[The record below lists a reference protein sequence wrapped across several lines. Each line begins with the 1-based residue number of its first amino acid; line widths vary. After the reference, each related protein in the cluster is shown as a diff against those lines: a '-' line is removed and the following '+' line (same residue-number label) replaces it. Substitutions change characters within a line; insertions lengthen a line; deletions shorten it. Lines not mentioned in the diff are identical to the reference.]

1 MKQIVNETMYRFSY
15 LSRLQASPNEKRYSV
30 VVAKANKK
38 SNQYDSELYIGD
50 KSLTSVIHLGQQA
63 DTLFWSDETVLLVA
77 DANKKRREKTTKERQ
92 TRLSVLDVSTKKVSY
107 LATLPIPISL
117 ERRLSETDILVSS
130 SLSQTDHMLYEGD
143 AKDRRAYL
151 KRQQEEAFAHDIE
164 ELPFLFNGAGFVY
177 GKRKQLFILNLKT
190 YELTR
195 ITPKEFSYSQVE
207 VREDGALILSGLY
220 EAPVRVPTSGLY
232 EYNLQK
238 QSFTELLAP
247 DKFKIDRFFLQAS
260 SILVFAS
267 DMKTFGLN
275 QNPDLYQLRQGNL
288 DKIADYGYSVYSTV
302 GADVRYGGTAQAVQG
317 TPAYSVTTHDD
328 HTDIIQIDSQ
338 GIKRVYE
345 ASGSIDGLIAYQG
358 GFLAIGL
365 PRALGQGQDLQEV
378 YRIDTSFTVTPLS
391 SFNKKSLSGYYVA
404 PPMEVVV
411 QKPNH
416 TVKGWVLLPQ
426 DYDEKTD
433 YPTILD
439 IHGGPKTV
447 YGAVYYH
454 EMQVWANAGYIVCF
468 ANPRGSDGKGDAF
481 ADIRGRY
488 GDIDYQDLMD
498 FTDEVVKRYRVDER
512 RLFVTGGSYGGFM
525 TNWMVGHTKR
535 FKAAVTQRS
544 ISNWVSF
551 CGTSDIGHTFG
562 VDQAG
567 GHPVMDME
575 KLWHQSPLKY
585 AMNVTTPL
593 LFIHSDKDHRCPMEQ
608 AEQFH
613 SVLKTNGVDTRF
625 IWFNNENHEL
635 SRSGKPHARI
645 KRLSEIEAWFGRF
658 V

>member
-1 MKQIVNETMYRFSY
+1 M
-15 LSRLQASPNEKRYSV
+15 
-30 VVAKANKK
+30 
-38 SNQYDSELYIGD
+38 
-50 KSLTSVIHLGQQA
+50 TSVIHLGQQA
-63 DTLFWSDETVLLVA
+63 DTLFLSDETMLLVA
-77 DANKKRREKTTKERQ
+77 DANKKRREKTVKDRQ
-92 TRLSVLDVSTKKVSY
+92 TRLSILDVSTKKVSY
-107 LATLPIPISL
+107 LATLPIPVSL
-117 ERRLSETDILVSS
+117 ERRLSETDILVSAT
-130 SLSQTDHMLYEGD
+130 LSQADHILYEGD

-151 KRQQEEAFAHDIE
+151 KRQQDEAFAHDIE

-190 YELTR
+190 FKLTR
-195 ITPKEFSYSQVE
+195 ITPKNFSYSQVE
-207 VREDGALILSGLY
+207 VRDDGALILSGHY
-220 EAPVRVPTSGLY
+220 EASVRVPTSGLY
-232 EYNLQK
+232 EYNLKK
-238 QSFTELLAP
+238 QSFSELLFA
-247 DKFKIDRFFLQAS
+247 DNYKIDRFFLQDS

-267 DMKTFGLN
+267 DMKTYGLN
-275 QNPDLYQLRQGNL
+275 QNPDLYQLRQGKL
-288 DKIADYGYSVYSTV
+288 AKIIDFGYSVYSTV
-302 GADVRYGGTAQAVQG
+302 GADVRYGGTPQAVQG
-317 TPAYSVTTHDD
+317 TPAYCVTTRDD
-328 HTDIIQIDSQ
+328 HTDIIQITDK

-345 ASGSIDGLIAYQG
+345 ASGSVDGLIRYQD

-365 PRALGQGQDLQEV
+365 PIVLGQGQDLQEV
-378 YRIDTSFTVTPLS
+378 YRMDSSFNVTPVS
-391 SFNKKSLSGYYVA
+391 DFNKKSLYGYYVA
-404 PPMEVVV
+404 TPEEVVV
-411 QKPNH
+411 EKSSH
-416 TVKGWVLLPQ
+416 TIKGWVLRPEG
-426 DYDEKTD
+426 YDQSTS
-433 YPTILD
+433 YPMILD

-447 YGAVYYH
+447 YGPVYYH
-454 EMQVWANAGYIVCF
+454 EMQVWANAGYLVCF

-488 GDIDYQDLMD
+488 GEIDYQDLMD
-498 FTDEVVKRYRVDER
+498 FTDEVMKRYPVDPK

-535 FKAAVTQRS
+535 FAAGATQRS

-567 GHPVMDME
+567 GHPVIDME

-625 IWFNNENHEL
+625 IWFDNENHEL

-645 KRLSEIEAWFGRF
+645 KRLQEIEAWFGRF